1 MRFVSE
7 IIWCLPDI
15 LVTAPLSICPPKLTK
30 AAQSQPPSCPCF
42 GPPLFMAYKREGS
55 TGDITI
61 DVCQGFLCEICNNV
75 EMQRA
80 EYIYLTDSEGFTG

>member
-1 MRFVSE
+1 M
-7 IIWCLPDI
+7 
-15 LVTAPLSICPPKLTK
+15 TAYLSICPPKLTK

-55 TGDITI
+55 VGDITI
-61 DVCQGFLCEICNNV
+61 NVHQGSFSEICDHA

-80 EYIYLTDSEGFTG
+80 EYICLTDLEGSTG